1 MPIDVLIIGAGHNG
15 LTCACYLAR
24 AGLKVH
30 VLERRHVV
38 GGAAVTEEFHP
49 GFRNSTASYTVSL
62 LHPRVIADLRLHE
75 HGLRV
80 VERPMQNFVPL
91 ADGSR
96 GLAIGPTAD
105 DTRRAVAEFSPRDAE
120 RLPEYWAT
128 LDAVVAVLKD
138 LLLKTPPNAGGGLA
152 ELPRLWSA
160 SRAFTK
166 LSRERQR
173 DVHELFTRSAG
184 EILDAW
190 FECDPL
196 KAIYGFDAIVG
207 NYASP
212 YTPGSGYVLLHHA
225 FGEVNGKPG
234 LWGHAIGGMGAI
246 TQALAREAERLGVR
260 IEREAD
266 VQRVVVDGGRAC
278 GVELADGR
286 VLTARA
292 VAANVDPKRLYLR
305 LVDATHLPADF
316 RARMERF
323 RTGSGAFRMNVALK
337 ELPRFTCRPEP
348 GPHLGAGIVIA
359 PSLGYLD
366 AAWLDARRDGWSR
379 EPVVEVLIPSMLD
392 DTLAPP
398 GMHVASLFCQQFAP
412 ELPDGRSW
420 DDERDAAADRVIA
433 TVTRYAPNFAD
444 AVVGRMALSPLDLER
459 RFNLTGG
466 DIFHGSLGL
475 DQLWAARPML
485 GYADYRGPLAGLYHC
500 GSGAHP
506 GGGVTGV
513 PGHNAAREIARDLK

>member
-1 MPIDVLIIGAGHNG
+1 MPIDVLIVGAGHNG

-38 GGAAVTEEFHP
+38 GGTAVTEEFHP

-62 LHPRVIADLRLHE
+62 LHPKVIAELRLHE

-120 RLPEYWAT
+120 RLPAYWAM
-128 LDAVVAVLKD
+128 LDSVVAVLKD

-160 SRAFTK
+160 SRAFAK
-166 LSRERQR
+166 LPRERQR

-190 FECDPL
+190 FECDAL

-260 IEREAD
+260 IEREAE
-266 VQRVVVDGGRAC
+266 VVRIAVERGRAC

-286 VLTARA
+286 VLAARA

-305 LVDATHLPADF
+305 LVDEADLPAEF
-316 RARMERF
+316 VQRMR
-323 RTGSGAFRMNVALK
+323 RYRVGSGAFRMNVALK
-337 ELPRFTCRPEP
+337 ELPRFTCRPEH
-348 GPHLGAGIVIA
+348 GAHLGAGIVVA

-366 AAWLDARRDGWSR
+366 AAYLDARRDGWSR
-379 EPVVEVLIPSMLD
+379 EPVVELLIPSLLD

-398 GMHVASLFCQQFAP
+398 GMHVASLFCQHFAP

-420 DDERDAAADRVIA
+420 DDERDAAADRVIE
-433 TVTRYAPNFAD
+433 TVTRHAPNFAD
-444 AVVGRMALSPLDLER
+444 AVLGRLALTPLDLER
-459 RFNLTGG
+459 RFGLTGG

-485 GYADYRGPLAGLYHC
+485 GLADYRGALDGLYHC

-513 PGHNAAREIARDLK
+513 PGHNAAREIARDLR

>member
-1 MPIDVLIIGAGHNG
+1 MHDVLIIGAGHNG

-24 AGLKVH
+24 AGLKVL
-30 VLERRHVV
+30 VLERRGVV

-62 LHPRVIADLRLHE
+62 LNPRVIADLRLHE
-75 HGLRV
+75 HGLRI

-91 ADGSR
+91 PAGR
-96 GLAIGPTAD
+96 GLALGPTAE
-105 DTRRAVAEFSPRDAE
+105 DTRRAVAEFSAADAA
-120 RLPEYWAT
+120 RLPDYWAM
-128 LDAVVAVLKD
+128 LDDVVAVLRD

-160 SRAFTK
+160 SRAFLR
-166 LSRERQR
+166 LSRDRQR

-190 FECDPL
+190 FETDVL
-196 KAIYGFDAIVG
+196 KGIYGFDAVVG
-207 NYASP
+207 HFSSP
-212 YTPGSGYVLLHHA
+212 YAPGNGYVLLHHA

-246 TQALAREAERLGVR
+246 TQALAREAARLGVEIR
-260 IEREAD
+260 VDAEVE
-266 VQRVVVDGGRAC
+266 RVVVERGRAT
-278 GVELADGR
+278 GVALADGT

-292 VAANVDPKRLYLR
+292 VVANVDPKRLYTR
-305 LVDATHLPADF
+305 LIEPGALPEGFA
-316 RARMERF
+316 ARMTRY
-323 RTGSGAFRMNVALK
+323 RMGSASFRMNVALK

-348 GPHLGAGIVIA
+348 GPHLGAGIVLA
-359 PSLGYLD
+359 PSLAYLER
-366 AAWLDARRDGWSR
+366 AWLDARRDGWSK
-379 EPVVEVLIPSMLD
+379 EPIVEVLIPSILD

-398 GMHVASLFCQQFAP
+398 GQHVASLFCQHFAP
-412 ELPDGRSW
+412 ELPDGRRW
-420 DDERDAAADRVIA
+420 DDARDAAADAVIDA
-433 TVTRYAPNFAD
+433 VTRHAPNFREAI
-444 AVVGRMALSPLDLER
+444 VGRLVLSPADLEA
-459 RFNLTGG
+459 RFGLTAG
-466 DIFHGSLGL
+466 DIFHGALGL

-485 GYADYRGPLAGLYHC
+485 GHADYRGPLHGLYHC
-500 GSGAHP
+500 GGGSHP